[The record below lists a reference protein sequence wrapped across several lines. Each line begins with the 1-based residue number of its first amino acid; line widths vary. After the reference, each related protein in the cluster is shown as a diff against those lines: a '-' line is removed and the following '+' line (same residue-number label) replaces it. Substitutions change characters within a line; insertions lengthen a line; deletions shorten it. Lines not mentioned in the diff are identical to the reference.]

1 MRSYLDASVP
11 DEVLVDIM
19 EAARLA
25 PSAGAVQPWHFVI
38 VRDKQKR
45 VRIAKG
51 CRYGKFLSESPVA
64 IIACGDR
71 RASPRWYA
79 VDTAI
84 ALEHVVLAAAALG
97 LGSCWIGMFDEEE
110 IRDLVSIPEQ
120 FAIVALLALGYE
132 KEKRDLWARVLHAVR
147 PRKKLRDIVSQET
160 YGEKFPS

>member
-45 VRIAKG
+45 ERIAKG

-64 IIACGDR
+64 VIACGDR

-84 ALEHVVLAAAALG
+84 ALEHVVVAATALG
-97 LGSCWIGMFDEEE
+97 LGSCWIGMFDEED
-110 IRDLVSIPEQ
+110 IRDLLSIPDQ
-120 FAIVALLALGYE
+120 FAVIALLALGYE
-132 KEKRDLWARVLHAVR
+132 KKKRDLWARVLHAVR